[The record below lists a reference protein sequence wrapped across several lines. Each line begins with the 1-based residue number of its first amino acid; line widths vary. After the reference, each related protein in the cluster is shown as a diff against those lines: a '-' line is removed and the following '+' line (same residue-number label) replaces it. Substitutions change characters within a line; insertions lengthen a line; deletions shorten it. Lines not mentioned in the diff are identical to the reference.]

1 METYTK
7 GFIACF
13 NHFWSLKK
21 IKDID
26 HILRDDD
33 DDDNKDNSLDTLLQA
48 GKAIDANEE
57 SSIGKMAGKYN
68 MTYFC

>member
-1 METYTK
+1 METYTR

-21 IKDID
+21 TKDID
-26 HILRDDD
+26 YILRDDD

-48 GKAIDANEE
+48 GKAIEAMED
-57 SSIGKMAGKYN
+57 SSIEKIAGRY
-68 MTYFC
+68 MTHFC